1 LANVKR
7 VGVIT
12 LLIDFL
18 QFCTMSTTNQFSVI
32 IPERQKD
39 STTYVDFVTLTSDL
53 KMITPAATVF

>member
-1 LANVKR
+1 
-7 VGVIT
+7 
-12 LLIDFL
+12 
-18 QFCTMSTTNQFSVI
+18 MSTTNQFSVI